1 MSITYQGCSTSLKD
15 MSLLFSIPIIVLT
28 EPDHEPY
35 DTDAEEEEVSNDK
48 VLENKPNV
56 ADDVPEIAVS
66 PPSPKPER
74 KDTTM
79 ANNISS
85 MHKNDLDDLENND
98 SDNLEDHSELKYCK
112 KRINFIGQNYI
123 FFSHFQQYKK
133 AKSKNRF
140 FFPYFET
147 GSDRGGD
154 EIHFCTKK
162 QVSNFEKKY

>member
-1 MSITYQGCSTSLKD
+1 M
-15 MSLLFSIPIIVLT
+15 T

-48 VLENKPNV
+48 VLENKQNV

-98 SDNLEDHSELKYCK
+98 SDNLEDHSELYVKY
-112 KRINFIGQNYI
+112 
-123 FFSHFQQYKK
+123 
-133 AKSKNRF
+133 
-140 FFPYFET
+140 
-147 GSDRGGD
+147 
-154 EIHFCTKK
+154 
-162 QVSNFEKKY
+162 

>member
-1 MSITYQGCSTSLKD
+1 M
-15 MSLLFSIPIIVLT
+15 T

-48 VLENKPNV
+48 VLENKQNV

-112 KRINFIGQNYI
+112 KRINFTGQNYI
-123 FFSHFQQYKK
+123 FFTFSTIQ
-133 AKSKNRF
+133 KSKVKKQIF
-140 FFPYFET
+140 FFLFRNWE
-147 GSDRGGD
+147 G
-154 EIHFCTKK
+154 
-162 QVSNFEKKY
+162 